1 MSRNCAVSLFHL
13 HLKMYTNSNNSLWRK
28 SIRQSSSAPSKLYFS
43 QGNFTRWKHNIT
55 ILWRYLK
62 VIWKFFVKSNKKTTP
77 YSPHN
82 VFFSFLTKW
91 ASNVRMFRYTLLK
104 WMNYK
109 NRLVFAYYNILRFYC
124 FKIPISRYFFQ

>member
-1 MSRNCAVSLFHL
+1 MRFLYSICIWKCIPTATIRYEERAFDNL
-13 HLKMYTNSNNSLWRK
+13 HLLLANCIFPREISQGENIIL
-28 SIRQSSSAPSKLYFS
+28 LYFEGIWRS
-43 QGNFTRWKHNIT
+43 FENF
-55 ILWRYLK
+55 LS
-62 VIWKFFVKSNKKTTP
+62 KSNKKTTP